1 MWDMYDLTL
10 DGQLDGSLS
19 KGQMAKLL
27 EDLKRQIEDNV
38 QMQPM
43 DGDQPLVFFDHN
55 GQPTCNTSAAVYDEG
70 PDGDP
75 SQAAGSVGAAS
86 IAERRASS
94 CGCGNALGG
103 QRRGSVATGGHRA
116 SAQARASSMDAVW
129 ARAHPK
135 YLQSDALDDAFCDE
149 IERADDVARRRD
161 AAKIGASSREGGA
174 GAAGDEGADE
184 AVDYIWTAIREE
196 ARRDAAREPMLSSS
210 LYASVLSHDTLEQSL
225 SFVLANKLADSTLL
239 PTQLMEIFNTV
250 LTEEEETAAGAELRE
265 AVRADV
271 AAFKE
276 RDPACVGYSHALLLF
291 KGFHALESHRIQHA
305 LWNRGQRLMAL
316 AMQSRISAV
325 FSMDIHPAARLG
337 KGILIDH
344 GTGVVIGET
353 CVIGDSVSILQ
364 GVTLGGTGKAVG
376 DRHPKIESHVLIGAH
391 STVLGN
397 IKVERGSMISAGSL
411 VLKPVAAHTMVAGSP
426 AKVVGKVRDSK
437 PSLVMDHHIT
447 PMAPT
452 FCDDLEEA
460 VRRQVSE
467 EKEKWTRTAEDEDR
481 VRSQVISAD
490 EKRRRRR
497 DRGSRSGGDSSTR

>member
-1 MWDMYDLTL
+1 M
-10 DGQLDGSLS
+10 
-19 KGQMAKLL
+19 
-27 EDLKRQIEDNV
+27 
-38 QMQPM
+38 
-43 DGDQPLVFFDHN
+43 
-55 GQPTCNTSAAVYDEG
+55 
-70 PDGDP
+70 
-75 SQAAGSVGAAS
+75 
-86 IAERRASS
+86 
-94 CGCGNALGG
+94 
-103 QRRGSVATGGHRA
+103 
-116 SAQARASSMDAVW
+116 
-129 ARAHPK
+129 
-135 YLQSDALDDAFCDE
+135 
-149 IERADDVARRRD
+149 
-161 AAKIGASSREGGA
+161 
-174 GAAGDEGADE
+174 
-184 AVDYIWTAIREE
+184 DYIWTAIREE

>member
-1 MWDMYDLTL
+1 MRAL
-10 DGQLDGSLS
+10 DAVDAAARRRAARAPSSTPARALARGARSRRRARRVVRASTRAG
-19 KGQMAKLL
+19 A
-27 EDLKRQIEDNV
+27 RI
-38 QMQPM
+38 
-43 DGDQPLVFFDHN
+43 DGD
-55 GQPTCNTSAAVYDEG
+55 
-70 PDGDP
+70 GD
-75 SQAAGSVGAAS
+75 A
-86 IAERRASS
+86 RD
-94 CGCGNALGG
+94 
-103 QRRGSVATGGHRA
+103 
-116 SAQARASSMDAVW
+116 ARASSASPSAASSASSSAMDAAW

-161 AAKIGASSREGGA
+161 AAKARATSRRAASAASAASDGEGSREA
-174 GAAGDEGADE
+174 T
-184 AVDYIWTAIREE
+184 DYIWTAIRDE
-196 ARRDAAREPMLSSS
+196 ARRDAAKEPMLSSY
-210 LYASVLSHDTLEQSL
+210 LYASILSHDTLEQSL

-250 LTEEEETAAGAELRE
+250 LAEEEATEAGDALRE

-467 EKEKWTRTAEDEDR
+467 EKVKWTRTADDEDR

>member
-1 MWDMYDLTL
+1 MRAATRATAARVAATRADARR
-10 DGQLDGSLS
+10 
-19 KGQMAKLL
+19 AKATTIR
-27 EDLKRQIEDNV
+27 DDDSTRRR
-38 QMQPM
+38 
-43 DGDQPLVFFDHN
+43 
-55 GQPTCNTSAAVYDEG
+55 
-70 PDGDP
+70 
-75 SQAAGSVGAAS
+75 
-86 IAERRASS
+86 RRASR
-94 CGCGNALGG
+94 AEA
-103 QRRGSVATGGHRA
+103 RRRDDDDGADGARETARRA
-116 SAQARASSMDAVW
+116 SASASASSMDAVW

-184 AVDYIWTAIREE
+184 AVDYVWTAIREE
-196 ARRDAAREPMLSSS
+196 ARRDAAREPMLSSY
-210 LYASVLSHDTLEQSL
+210 LYASVLSHETLEQSL